1 VSRTLIE
8 SDATLK
14 FDPSQKGTWSAH
26 GCNEMDVMSALGQKQ
41 TSKRSQRMSALPP
54 KADIVHGGGNVRF
67 VPRADVSADAANER
81 APMRLLYHLVGE

>member
-14 FDPSQKGTWSAH
+14 IDPSQKGTWSAH

-41 TSKRSQRMSALPP
+41 TSGTVLMMSALPP
-54 KADIVHGGGNVRF
+54 KADIRSGTLAMGAKAGTRQRRVLTTISGGLFG
-67 VPRADVSADAANER
+67 
-81 APMRLLYHLVGE
+81 